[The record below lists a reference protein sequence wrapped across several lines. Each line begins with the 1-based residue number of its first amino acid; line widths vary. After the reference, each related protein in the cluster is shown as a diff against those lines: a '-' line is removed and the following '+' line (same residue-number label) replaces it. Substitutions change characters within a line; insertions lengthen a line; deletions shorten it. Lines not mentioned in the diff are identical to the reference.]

1 MPKSQTDYFWT
12 DAGQAQERINH
23 CVILYDDMPFFVE
36 SIDGGYDDGI
46 PSAMITPCGASS
58 STKSQ
63 MSRKMLNSPKFRKF
77 RDLPRI
83 GWTNLVENAKYG
95 AVFLCRINARTRVH
109 GLSTNN
115 VSVKYI
121 SAADGID
128 PSVQAA
134 PINFGH
140 VRLDRGFVDSHRG
153 EFPSLDKVLAN
164 IQENSGIAFSTKFC
178 VIRDY
183 NGLRWLYRNT
193 EKVGIFTGADTLNLI
208 SRHAYLREEI
218 MEDKVFTIN
227 TIREF

>member
-23 CVILYDDMPFFVE
+23 CVILYDDTPFYVE
-36 SIDGGYDDGI
+36 SIDGGYDDGV
-46 PSAMITPCGASS
+46 PRAMLSSCGNY
-58 STKSQ
+58 TNKSNLV
-63 MSRKMLNSPKFRKF
+63 RKQLNSPKFKKF
-77 RDLPRI
+77 RELPRI
-83 GWTNLVENAKYG
+83 GWTNLVDHAKYG
-95 AVFLCRINARTRVH
+95 VVFLSRVNTRTRVH

-115 VSVKYI
+115 VMAKYVTA
-121 SAADGID
+121 SDGND
-128 PSVQAA
+128 PAIVTA

-140 VRLDRGFVDSHRG
+140 VRTDRGFVDAHRG
-153 EFPSLDKVLAN
+153 KFPSLDKILAN

-193 EKVGIFTGADTLNLI
+193 DKVGIFTGADTLNLI

-218 MEDKVFTIN
+218 MDDPAFTVN